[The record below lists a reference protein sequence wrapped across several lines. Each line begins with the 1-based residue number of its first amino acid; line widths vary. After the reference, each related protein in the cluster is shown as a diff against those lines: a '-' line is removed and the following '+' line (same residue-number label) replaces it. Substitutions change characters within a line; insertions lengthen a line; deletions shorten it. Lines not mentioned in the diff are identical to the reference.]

1 MELLNLDIQLMAT
14 LWENTYRAA
23 IKDQNGNYVASVRI
37 IVNVPLSPDRLPPNA
52 PKADPQLFVLVEDA
66 VMESEDIIQFETLL
80 SVHIRE
86 KFKNEID
93 QIYFFYPSRRC
104 AKQNCRCTRSTTLIT
119 VTTYIVL

>member
-93 QIYFFYPSRRC
+93 QIYFFYPSPEDVLN
-104 AKQNCRCTRSTTLIT
+104 KT
-119 VTTYIVL
+119 VDVQEVQY

>member
-14 LWENTYRAA
+14 LWEHTYRAA

-37 IVNVPLSPDRLPPNA
+37 IVNVPLSPDRLPQNA
-52 PKADPQLFVLVEDA
+52 PKADPQLFVLMDSA
-66 VMESEDIIQFETLL
+66 DIIQFETLL

-93 QIYFFYPSRRC
+93 QIYFFYPSPEDVLN
-104 AKQNCRCTRSTTLIT
+104 KT
-119 VTTYIVL
+119 VDVQEVQH